1 MSTGVLSKMSYF
13 YDHHYKKLIIL
24 PILLLIFSLFVLG
37 NHYAKTGEFIST
49 GVSLKGGTTIS
60 IAQSYNVKEL
70 ELFLSEKYPTS
81 DLGVRSLS
89 RAGTDVG
96 IIIEA
101 SDVDSG
107 ELLKSIEEKIG
118 TLDNSL
124 YTIDTTGPSLGK
136 SFLKQAI
143 IALVLAFLSISL
155 VVYIY
160 FRSFLPSFYAVF
172 CVFADMLFAMA
183 IFVLFGFKLT
193 TGSIAAFLMLIGYS
207 IDTDILLTTRVL
219 KRKEGSVSERM
230 ASTIV
235 TGLTMTLTAVAAV
248 TVGYFFTESEM
259 LKQITFILAW
269 GLPADIIYTWLFN
282 AGLLRMYVEWKEKK
296 EKQQHES

>member
-1 MSTGVLSKMSYF
+1 MFKGVLSSISHLYE
-13 YDHHYKKLIIL
+13 HRYKQLLII
-24 PILLLIFSLFVLG
+24 PILLLLFSLFVLG
-37 NHYAKTGEFIST
+37 NHYLKTGEFIST

-60 IAQSYNVKEL
+60 IAQSFDVKEL
-70 ELFLSEKYPTS
+70 ESFLTEKYPNS

-96 IIIEA
+96 IIVEA
-101 SDVDSG
+101 SDVVAGD
-107 ELLKSIEEKIG
+107 LLKSIEEKTG
-118 TLDNSL
+118 TLDKSL
-124 YTIDTTGPSLGK
+124 YTIDTTGSSLGK
-136 SFLKQAI
+136 SFFKQAMI
-143 IALVLAFLSISL
+143 SLLLAFLAISL
-155 VVYIY
+155 VVYLY

-172 CVFADMLFAMA
+172 CVAADMLFAMA
-183 IFVLFGFKLT
+183 IFVLFGLKLT

-219 KRKEGSVSERM
+219 KRKEGTVSERM
-230 ASTIV
+230 ASTIM
-235 TGLTMTLTAVAAV
+235 TGLTMTITAVVAV

-282 AGLLRMYVEWKEKK
+282 AGLLRMYVEWKEKQN
-296 EKQQHES
+296 EH

>member
-1 MSTGVLSKMSYF
+1 MLKGVLSRISYF
-13 YDHHYKKLIIL
+13 YEHRYKQLLIL
-24 PILLLIFSLFVLG
+24 PVFLLLFSLFILG
-37 NHYAKTGEFIST
+37 NNYAKTGEFIQT

-60 IAQSYNVKEL
+60 IAQSFDIKEF
-70 ELFLSEKYPTS
+70 ESFLTEKYPGS
-81 DLGVRSLS
+81 DLSVRSLS

-96 IIIEA
+96 MIVEA
-101 SDVDSG
+101 SDVSSG
-107 ELLKSIEEKIG
+107 DLLKSIEEKTG
-118 TLDNSL
+118 PLDKSL

-136 SFLKQAI
+136 SFFKQAM
-143 IALVLAFLSISL
+143 IALLLAFLAISF

-172 CVFADMLFAMA
+172 SVVADLLFAMTV
-183 IFVLFGFKLT
+183 FVLFGLKLT

-219 KRKEGSVSERM
+219 KRKEGTVSERM
-230 ASTIV
+230 ASTIM
-235 TGLTMTLTAVAAV
+235 TGLTMTLTAVVAV
-248 TVGYFFTESEM
+248 TIGYFFTESEL

-282 AGLLRMYVEWKEKK
+282 AALLRMYVEKK
-296 EKQQHES
+296 EKQNEH